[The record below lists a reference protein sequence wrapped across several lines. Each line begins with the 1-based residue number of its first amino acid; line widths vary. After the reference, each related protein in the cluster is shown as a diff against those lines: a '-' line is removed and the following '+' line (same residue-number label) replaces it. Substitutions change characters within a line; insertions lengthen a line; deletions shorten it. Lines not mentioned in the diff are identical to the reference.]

1 MTAQIAA
8 TIKVAASKL
17 AIDPLNARKRINA
30 TKLAELAENIAH
42 EGVLQNIVVRPAEK
56 KGHYFITAGSRRFRA
71 VNLLIEQG
79 RLPKNFEFDCMVKQI
94 DEAQA
99 IALSIAENVM
109 RDDMDPIEQYHA
121 FAHLA
126 EAGLPIADIAARF
139 STTEIIVQ
147 RRLKLSK
154 VHPDL
159 HKEFTA
165 GKMSFEQLSAFT
177 ITDDQMEQKHVW
189 ESLPPY
195 NRSASLI
202 KSALVKDGVSA
213 SDKRLVFIGGLS
225 VYEQAGGTVTRDLFV
240 PDSGF
245 ANDPALVESLV
256 AQKLEE
262 TIAALKAEG
271 WAWVENL
278 AEWSYPSVREF
289 ERHYPRPVALSE
301 DEQAQR
307 DALTSELE
315 DLSELIEAGVADDD
329 AENRVAAITET
340 LIALERE
347 AFAPEVVAAGGVFI
361 ALNYNGQLRV
371 EKGFVRREEEK
382 EATAASQTEAPEDK
396 AAKLSAP
403 FVEDLTAQKTAALR
417 SELSKNHNVA
427 LVAVVH
433 TMLLS
438 AFYRGAANYSCLEI
452 SANSL
457 RLDGSLKEPQNSKPL
472 ADLDAAFEDIKSRL
486 PSNPEDLWDWCMD
499 LKPNQLLDLLAF
511 AAAGT
516 VNVVEGKTTYR
527 NAKHFNHSKQLA
539 AALGTDMRNHFEPTV
554 DNCFTHMNRATIQ
567 ASVAEV
573 KGDDFAKG
581 MSDMKKGDAAA
592 FAAKN
597 LKGTGWLPAPLVF
610 DNASSDKQG
619 DAETI
624 EPDAQDE
631 VSEAAD
637 IIQFPEAAA

>member
-17 AIDPLNARKRINA
+17 AIDPLNARKTFNA
-30 TKLAELAENIAH
+30 AKLAELAESIAH
-42 EGVLQNIVVRPAEK
+42 EGVLQNIVVRPADK
-56 KGHYFITAGSRRFRA
+56 KGHYFITAGGRRFRA

-139 STTEIIVQ
+139 STTEVIVQ

-159 HKEFTA
+159 HKEFTT
-165 GKMSFEQLSAFT
+165 GKMTFEQLSAFT
-177 ITDDQMEQKHVW
+177 ITDDQAEQKHVW
-189 ESLPPY
+189 DNLPSW

-213 SDKRLVFIGGLS
+213 GDKRLVFIGGLS

-240 PDSGF
+240 ADSGF

-262 TIAALKAEG
+262 TIAAFKAEG

-278 AEWSYPSVREF
+278 TEWSYPSVREF
-289 ERHYPRPVALSE
+289 ERHYPEPVTLSE
-301 DEQAQR
+301 DEQAQHE
-307 DALTSELE
+307 ALTSELE
-315 DLSELIEAGVADDD
+315 SLSELIEAGVADDD
-329 AENRVAAITET
+329 AENRVAAITES
-340 LIALERE
+340 LNALERE

-371 EKGFVRREEEK
+371 EKGFVRREEE
-382 EATAASQTEAPEDK
+382 ESTATSQSEAPEDK
-396 AAKLSAP
+396 SAKLSAP

-417 SELSKNHNVA
+417 SELSQNHNVA

-438 AFYRGAANYSCLEI
+438 TFYRHATDYSCLEI
-452 SANSL
+452 SAKSFG
-457 RLDGSLKEPQNSKPL
+457 LDGSLKEPQNSKAL
-472 ADLDAAFEDIKSRL
+472 ADLDEASEDIKSRL
-486 PSNPEDLWDWCMD
+486 PSNPEALWDWCMD

-516 VNVVEGKTTYR
+516 VNVVDGKTTYR

-539 AALGTDMRNHFEPTV
+539 TALGTDMRNHFEPTV

-573 KGDDFAKG
+573 KGEDFAKG
-581 MSDMKKGDAAA
+581 ISDMKKSDAAA
-592 FAAKN
+592 YAAKS

-610 DNASSDKQG
+610 DAASTESQG
-619 DAETI
+619 DADTI
-624 EPDAQDE
+624 EAEQDE
-631 VSEAAD
+631 ISETAD

>member
-56 KGHYFITAGSRRFRA
+56 KGHYFITAGGRRFRA

-159 HKEFTA
+159 HKEFTD
-165 GKMSFEQLSAFT
+165 GKMNFEQLSAFT
-177 ITDDQMEQKHVW
+177 ITDDQAEQKHVW
-189 ESLPPY
+189 ESLPSY

-278 AEWSYPSVREF
+278 TEWSYPSVREF

-438 AFYRGAANYSCLEI
+438 AFYRGATNYSCLEI

-457 RLDGSLKEPQNSKPL
+457 GLDGSLKEPQNCKAL
-472 ADLDAAFEDIKSRL
+472 ADLHAAFEDIKNRL
-486 PSNPEDLWDWCMD
+486 PSSPEDLWDWCMD

-539 AALGTDMRNHFEPTV
+539 GALGTDMRNHFEPTV

-573 KGDDFAKG
+573 KGEDFAKG
-581 MSDMKKGDAAA
+581 ISDMKKSEAAA
-592 FAAKN
+592 YAAKS
-597 LKGTGWLPAPLVF
+597 LKGTGWLPAPLIL
-610 DNASSDKQG
+610 DNVSSESQG
-619 DAETI
+619 DAET
-624 EPDAQDE
+624 EAEQDE
-631 VSEAAD
+631 ISETAD
-637 IIQFPEAAA
+637 IIRFPEAAA

>member
-17 AIDPLNARKRINA
+17 AIDPLNARKTFNA
-30 TKLAELAENIAH
+30 VKLAELAESIAH
-42 EGVLQNIVVRPAEK
+42 EGVLQNIVVRPAEE

-177 ITDDQMEQKHVW
+177 ITDDQDEQKHVW
-189 ESLPPY
+189 ESLPSF
-195 NRSASLI
+195 NRSASVI
-202 KSALVKDGVSA
+202 RRALVKDGVSA

-225 VYEQAGGTVTRDLFV
+225 VYEQAGGAVTRDLFM
-240 PDSGF
+240 PDAGF
-245 ANDPALVESLV
+245 ANDPALVEALC
-256 AQKLEE
+256 AKKMEE
-262 TIAALKAEG
+262 TIAAIKAEG
-271 WAWVENL
+271 WAWVETL
-278 AEWSYPSVREF
+278 TEWSYPSVAEF
-289 ERHYPRPVALSE
+289 ERHYARPVALSE
-301 DEQAQR
+301 DEQAQQ

-315 DLSELIEAGVADDD
+315 NLAELIEAGVADDD
-329 AENRVAAITET
+329 AEERAAAITES
-340 LIALERE
+340 LMALERE
-347 AFAPEVVAAGGVFI
+347 AFAPEVIAAGGVFI
-361 ALNYNGQLRV
+361 ALDYNGRLRI
-371 EKGFVRREEEK
+371 ERGFVRRTED
-382 EATAASQTEAPEDK
+382 AAGSASQAEGAPEDK
-396 AAKLSAP
+396 APKLSAP

-417 SELSKNHNVA
+417 SELSNNHNVA

-433 TMLLS
+433 AMLLS
-438 AFYRGAANYSCLEI
+438 AFYSYAATDHSCLEI
-452 SANSL
+452 SAKSFG
-457 RLDGSLKEPQNSKPL
+457 LDGSMKEPQNCKAL
-472 ADLDAAFEDIKSRL
+472 ADLDAAYEDIKSRL
-486 PSNPEDLWDWCMD
+486 PSNPEGLWDWCMD

-511 AAAGT
+511 AAART

-554 DNCFTHMNRATIQ
+554 ENCFTHMNRATIQ

-573 KGDDFAKG
+573 KGEDFAKG
-581 MSDMKKGDAAA
+581 ISDMKKSEAAA
-592 FAAKN
+592 YAAKS
-597 LKGTGWLPAPLVF
+597 LKGTGWLPAPLVL
-610 DNASSDKQG
+610 DNTSSESQG
-619 DAETI
+619 DTETI
-624 EPDAQDE
+624 EAEQDE
-631 VSEAAD
+631 IETSD

>member
-17 AIDPLNARKRINA
+17 AIDPLNARKTFNA
-30 TKLAELAENIAH
+30 AKLAELAESIAH

-71 VNLLIEQG
+71 VNLLIESG

-94 DEAQA
+94 DGAQA

-165 GKMSFEQLSAFT
+165 GKMNFEQLSAFT
-177 ITDDQMEQKHVW
+177 ITDDQTEQKHVW
-189 ESLPPY
+189 DTLPSW
-195 NRSASLI
+195 NRSASVI
-202 KSALVKDGVSA
+202 KSALAKDGVSA

-240 PDSGF
+240 ADSGF

-256 AQKLEE
+256 ARKLEE

-278 AEWSYPSVREF
+278 TEWSYPSVREF
-289 ERHYPRPVALSE
+289 ERHYPEQVTLSE
-301 DEQAQR
+301 DEQAQY
-307 DALTSELE
+307 DALNGELE
-315 DLSELIEAGVADDD
+315 ELVELIEAGVADED
-329 AENRVAAITET
+329 AENRVAAITES
-340 LIALERE
+340 LNALERE
-347 AFAPEVVAAGGVFI
+347 AFAPEVVSAGGVFI
-361 ALNYNGQLRV
+361 ALNHNGQLRV
-371 EKGFVRREEEK
+371 EKGFVRREVK
-382 EATAASQTEAPEDK
+382 EATAAPQSEAPEDK
-396 AAKLSAP
+396 SAKLSAP

-417 SELSKNHNVA
+417 LELSKDHNVA

-433 TMLLS
+433 AMLLS
-438 AFYRGAANYSCLEI
+438 SFYSYAATDHSCLEI
-452 SANSL
+452 SAKSFG
-457 RLDGSLKEPQNSKPL
+457 LDGSLKEPQNCKALS
-472 ADLDAAFEDIKSRL
+472 DLDVAFEDIKSRL
-486 PSNPEDLWDWCMD
+486 PSNPEGLWDWCMD

-554 DNCFTHMNRATIQ
+554 ENCFTHMNRATIQ

-573 KGDDFAKG
+573 KGEDFAKG
-581 MSDMKKGDAAA
+581 ISDMKKSEAAA
-592 FAAKN
+592 YAAKS
-597 LKGTGWLPAPLVF
+597 LKGSGWLPAPLVL
-610 DNASSDKQG
+610 DNGSSESQG

-624 EPDAQDE
+624 EAEQDE
-631 VSEAAD
+631 ISETAD